1 MSKVEFIWVS
11 ANLEEVLNTIRK
23 FPETSSEREVVE
35 GDFQF
40 VFNEAD
46 ERIGSLTVGVE
57 YEANEGYP
65 TVIDVEQARWM
76 DAPEKVQ
83 FFFDLLAQRTNWE
96 LASRFDDQDRPL
108 VYRPFQE

>member
-1 MSKVEFIWVS
+1 MSRVEFIWVS
-11 ANLEEVLNTIRK
+11 AHPNEVVNTIRS
-23 FPETSSEREVVE
+23 FPELTSEREIAE

-40 VFNEAD
+40 FFKKIGKDIENLTIGVEAD
-46 ERIGSLTVGVE
+46 SSED
-57 YEANEGYP
+57 YP

-96 LASRFDDQDRPL
+96 LASRFDDDDNPLVHRPL
-108 VYRPFQE
+108 LE

>member
-11 ANLEEVLNTIRK
+11 ANLEEVVDTIRK
-23 FPETSSEREVVE
+23 FPETSSGREVVE

-40 VFNEAD
+40 VFNEAG
-46 ERIGSLTVGVE
+46 ERLGSLTVGVE
-57 YEANEGYP
+57 HDTNEGYP
-65 TVIDVEQARWM
+65 TVIDIEQARWM

-96 LASRFDDQDRPL
+96 LASRFDNQDRPL
-108 VYRPFQE
+108 VYRPLQE